1 MAYEINDINELIPW
15 GLNPEWVDN
24 QLDNTWGVGT
34 ATGNHT
40 VHHNSNYW
48 THHHHTNTHTDYT
61 YTKHIGSVEYGN
73 GQTFNK
79 DMWDS
84 YATGTKGYRGNQ
96 VLEYGAYGLRADVH
110 GAIDLSQTAGSTIFH
125 KAYGSVSSEGGNVPG
140 SSSTTTVR
148 NHGKLEALTETVTLT
163 RTVANSSEST
173 TTNGYSQGK
182 SLSIGVKLTDSI
194 EADDLVTKEGASF
207 ELDTSLTN
215 STEINT
221 STTTQTSNSKT
232 LTNSHQSTITVQP
245 GDEVTIFISWKSQ
258 KVNVPFTSPITAS
271 GHSTYWD
278 NYNNKIP
285 YGVGTAMDKA
295 VIYGVPN
302 ANAVNIRDENEAY
315 FLASGMILNENNYT
329 FTIEKTAAKK
339 IDRFVQY
346 EIEGKLNYKLDV
358 SYKEGDSDSALN
370 IESYS
375 ERDTASIHTDGIQED
390 IGLEYRSSENTDSN
404 GVLRGTEKTDWIELG
419 GSNQV
424 AYSFGG
430 DDFVFGT
437 HHADKVYA
445 KGDKTGG
452 DKIFT
457 YGGDDYIEAIYGSDW
472 IDAGDGDDEIIV
484 RAEGN
489 LVDDITLGKGADK
502 LEITLESGL
511 DKDAF
516 IVRDAS
522 LEDSIEI
529 KGGKDLNIKSI
540 GDTVEL
546 YQGDDRVGIFESYG
560 SEFDYAASG
569 LLNIAVMNMKDL
581 KGNIQGLSLDE
592 WWDEIVLANITG
604 DDIITN
610 YGEFISNKDNFT
622 ENIGLSLDYVNHANI
637 KISEKFKDAIIDA
650 AYGMRNN
657 YTDVSSLMT
666 ATLFDEVGLSN
677 ASLSQFFSD
686 PLS

>member
-40 VHHNSNYW
+40 IHHNHNHW
-48 THHHHTNTHTDYT
+48 MHHHHTNTHTDYT

-73 GQTFNK
+73 GKTFNK

-96 VLEYGAYGLRADVH
+96 VLEYGTYGLTANVD
-110 GAIDLSQTAGSTIFH
+110 GAIDLSQTVGSTIFG
-125 KAYGSVSSEGGNVPG
+125 KASGSVSSEGGNVPG
-140 SSSTTTVR
+140 SSSTTTIR
-148 NHGKLEALTETVTLT
+148 NSGNIEALTETVTLT
-163 RTVANSSEST
+163 RTVSNSSESA
-173 TTNGYSQGK
+173 TTNGYSQGE
-182 SLSIGVKLTDSI
+182 SLTIGTKLTASF
-194 EADDLVTKEGASF
+194 EEDDLVTKEGASF
-207 ELDTSLTN
+207 EFDTSLTN
-215 STEINT
+215 STEVNT

-232 LTNSHQSTITVQP
+232 LTNSHQSTTTVQP
-245 GDEVTIFISWKSQ
+245 GDEVTLFLSWQFQ
-258 KVNVPFTSPITAS
+258 KVNVPFTSPITAI
-271 GHSTYWD
+271 GNSTYWD
-278 NYNNKIP
+278 KYNNKIP

-302 ANAVNIRDENEAY
+302 ANAVKVINDNEAY
-315 FLASGMILNENNYT
+315 FEASGMIYNENNYT

-339 IDRFVQY
+339 IDTLVQN

-358 SYKEGDSDSALN
+358 SYKEGDSDSTLN

-375 ERDTASIHTDGIQED
+375 ERDTVSIHTDGIQED

-445 KGDKTGG
+445 KGDNTGG

-484 RAEGN
+484 GAEGN

-677 ASLSQFFSD
+677 ASLSLFFSD